1 MRADLRAFQLR
12 PTNDPEGHHGPETA
26 LSLSRR
32 VPLRHMQ
39 VKAADFLQQHAANYN
54 LTTVRR
60 WGQSIADLLEAV
72 TGQAVQTRCSHW
84 TTLRMFRLD
93 WIDWEPQ
100 QQKEGVTCVYAPQF
114 FHMLGVM
121 HWLQNN
127 PTEHVALILV
137 CKAAVACFNHWKM
150 QLGQDFQERLTVG
163 TPESVQGDTF
173 HRTIFL
179 PIQKRSP
186 DEWKPH
192 GHSCHVGRRVVGP
205 TRASHELV
213 VFCEWLWPSAHEDT
227 EKF

>member
-84 TTLRMFRLD
+84 TTLHMFRLD

-100 QQKEGVTCVYAPQF
+100 QQKESVTCVYAP
-114 FHMLGVM
+114 HMLGVM

-137 CKAAVACFNHWKM
+137 RKGSCSVFQPLENAVRPRFSREIDSGNA
-150 QLGQDFQERLTVG
+150 
-163 TPESVQGDTF
+163 
-173 HRTIFL
+173 
-179 PIQKRSP
+179 
-186 DEWKPH
+186 
-192 GHSCHVGRRVVGP
+192 
-205 TRASHELV
+205 
-213 VFCEWLWPSAHEDT
+213 
-227 EKF
+227 